1 MSAETFLPLVGH
13 GQLGD
18 GGRGEELAKGPPV
31 GQTLAP
37 PPGVTGLSSFLA
49 HKRHRKALGGRNTI
63 TVLVQSVSHHVPFFP
78 LRCLHHL
85 EQETPKILETFFKK
99 TCLDCV

>member
-37 PPGVTGLSSFLA
+37 PP
-49 HKRHRKALGGRNTI
+49 
-63 TVLVQSVSHHVPFFP
+63 P
-78 LRCLHHL
+78 RCDRSQLISGS
-85 EQETPKILETFFKK
+85 QASQKGPWRT
-99 TCLDCV
+99 